1 MTIITISRGSY
12 SMGKAVAE
20 RVAERLGYECLSR
33 DVLLEASDQFNI
45 EEIKLEQA
53 IKDAP
58 SILER
63 FTQGKHSYIAY
74 IQSALTRHVC
84 RDNVVYHGLAGHLLL
99 GEVPHVLK
107 VRIIADPELR
117 MKVVMDRE
125 KLNRREAGAWI
136 GKLDRARSKWGRSLY
151 GVEPGDPALFDLL
164 LNVPRYEVDDATE
177 LICRSAEMKQFKTTP
192 DSQQQMEDLAL
203 ACRVKAT
210 LVERHSDVSVASKYG
225 NVLIYCDAG
234 DRYARKL
241 KASAEEL
248 CGSIEGVN
256 NIEVHCGVTPPDSA
270 V

>member
-20 RVAERLGYECLSR
+20 QVGERLKYECLSR

-58 SILER
+58 SILDR
-63 FTQGKHSYIAY
+63 FTHGKQSYIAY
-74 IQSALTRHVC
+74 IQSALARHMC
-84 RDNVVYHGLAGHLLL
+84 KDNVVYHGLAGHLLL
-99 GEVPHVLK
+99 GDIPHVLK

-117 MKVVMDRE
+117 MKVVMERE
-125 KLNRREAGAWI
+125 KLGRREAGAWI
-136 GKLDRARSKWGRSLY
+136 TKLDRERSKWGRSLY
-151 GVEPGDPALFDLL
+151 GVEPGDPELFDLL

-177 LICRSAEMKQFKTTP
+177 LICRSAEMKQFKTTSE
-192 DSQQQMEDLAL
+192 SQRRMEDLAL

-210 LVERHSDVSVASKYG
+210 LIDRHSDVSVASTYG
-225 NVLIYCDAG
+225 NVVIYCDAG
-234 DRYARKL
+234 DRYARKV
-241 KASAEEL
+241 KASAEDL
-248 CGSIEGVN
+248 CGNIDGVN
-256 NIEVHCGVTPPDSA
+256 NIEVHAGVTPPDSA